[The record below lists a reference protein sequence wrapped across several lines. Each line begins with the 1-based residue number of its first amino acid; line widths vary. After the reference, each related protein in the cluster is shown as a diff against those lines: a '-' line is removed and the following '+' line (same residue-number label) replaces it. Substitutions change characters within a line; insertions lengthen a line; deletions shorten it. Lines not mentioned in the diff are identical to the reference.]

1 MLWKLGI
8 VATVQL
14 PWWSILASIAAVDW
28 VLDWVFL
35 LTIGLIAKPIASIF
49 IWILN
54 IVHLPFTI
62 IGWFQRL
69 IYELWAFP
77 IDGWLIFLGNGCFL
91 RFGGQCRFEGKGKI
105 MRLRFDIPWFT
116 GDSLLSD
123 IQQLVVPPEIEDI
136 RDVVKV
142 TRARRSLVTNMIP
155 VWREAGMAFD
165 AFLEHIDF

>member
-14 PWWSILASIAAVDW
+14 PWWSILASVAA
-28 VLDWVFL
+28 
-35 LTIGLIAKPIASIF
+35 F

-54 IVHLPFTI
+54 IAHLPFTI

-77 IDGWLIFLGNGCFL
+77 IDGWLIFPGNGCFL

-123 IQQLVVPPEIEDI
+123 IQQLCPS
-136 RDVVKV
+136 RD
-142 TRARRSLVTNMIP
+142 
-155 VWREAGMAFD
+155 
-165 AFLEHIDF
+165 

>member
-1 MLWKLGI
+1 
-8 VATVQL
+8 
-14 PWWSILASIAAVDW
+14 
-28 VLDWVFL
+28 
-35 LTIGLIAKPIASIF
+35 
-49 IWILN
+49 
-54 IVHLPFTI
+54 
-62 IGWFQRL
+62 
-69 IYELWAFP
+69 
-77 IDGWLIFLGNGCFL
+77 
-91 RFGGQCRFEGKGKI
+91 

-165 AFLEHIDF
+165 ALLEHIDFWEATETFFKDKE